1 MKEIMTFISDWGGI
15 ILLLIIAVIGIIGSL
30 AGSSSSEERQLSG
43 QDAEHFVLRQPLG
56 RVAKPLILLA
66 VGVAAQ
72 FVLNFI
78 ERFMPKDYAWTGIVA
93 KLVLAVI
100 FGFLFW
106 SGLAN
111 VIRRRVFVNGD
122 RLVVT
127 PAFGR
132 SIETNYAQIR
142 TVANKRAGGGGVVG
156 KKIRTKEGNRFEV
169 LNSMSGY
176 DQFCKQLDA
185 KVELPNLARRIFK
198 GKDKKAAA
206 HEETWEKETGA
217 KPPVLAGTAEA
228 PAMPQEVPSLEAQE
242 MYQAPQMPDSPE
254 IPNAPAES
262 ITQEMPDTA
271 EAPLPSEAVPSET
284 AGVIREE
291 LPQTFE
297 KEE

>member
-30 AGSSSSEERQLSG
+30 AGSSSAAERQLSG
-43 QDAEHFVLRQPLG
+43 QDDEHFVLRQPLG

-66 VGVAAQ
+66 VGVVAQ
-72 FVLNFI
+72 FVLNFV
-78 ERFMPKDYAWTGIVA
+78 ERFVPKDYAWTGIVA
-93 KLVLAVI
+93 KLALAVI

-176 DQFCKQLDA
+176 DLFCKQLDA

-198 GKDKKAAA
+198 GKDKKVAA

-217 KPPVLAGTAEA
+217 KPPVLAGAPET
-228 PAMPQEVPSLEAQE
+228 PAMPQEASYETQEA
-242 MYQAPQMPDSPE
+242 YQAPQMPDSPE
-254 IPNAPAES
+254 IPDTPVEA
-262 ITQEMPDTA
+262 ITPEMPDAA
-271 EAPLPSEAVPSET
+271 EAPLSSET
-284 AGVIREE
+284 DGVIREE